1 MQLPMDISTAL
12 FSPDTATN
20 PHPLFARLREAA
32 PVHRLERY
40 EWWAVTRYAEVAKIL
55 RRPEVFSSNT
65 GLDRLRPPHID
76 ERTWRELDRMRGPSM
91 FNSDPPEHTRL
102 RKLVSAAFTPRAMT
116 QLEGRVQQIAGRLIE
131 AILRR
136 ETFDVVEDLAIP
148 LPVTVIAEMLGV
160 DPARGADFKRWSD
173 DLITLSRLA
182 RERRGSA
189 NESVRLVA
197 SRREF
202 YGHMQA
208 MIAARRESPRD
219 DLISQLVRAESEEG
233 ALTAEEVLGM
243 VLLLL
248 VAGNE
253 TTTNL
258 IATGTHLLLEH
269 PEALAEL
276 RADPGLVPNFIEEV
290 LRYDGPATMLFRRTT
305 AEVEV
310 AGTQI
315 PAGEVV
321 VLLLSAA
328 NRDPAQFP
336 EPDRFDIHRDT
347 RGHLGFGQ
355 GIHFCVGAPLS
366 RLEGR
371 IVFTEMIRRLPAFAR
386 ADAQPAWNDNSSLR
400 GLRSLPLRFARR
412 AA

>member
-1 MQLPMDISTAL
+1 MEPSMDISMAL
-12 FSPDTATN
+12 FSPETAN
-20 PHPLFARLREAA
+20 DPHPLFARLREAA
-32 PVHRLERY
+32 PVHRLERHQ
-40 EWWAVTRYAEVAKIL
+40 WWAVTRHAEVSRIL
-55 RRPEVFSSNT
+55 KRPDLFSSDT
-65 GLDRLRPPHID
+65 GLDRLCPPHID
-76 ERTWRELDRMRGPSM
+76 ERTWQELERMRGPSM
-91 FNSDPPEHTRL
+91 FNSDPPKHTRL

-116 QLEGRVQQIAGRLIE
+116 QLEGRVQQIAGRLIDS
-131 AILRR
+131 ILQR
-136 ETFDVVEDLAIP
+136 ETFEVVDDLAIP

-173 DLITLSRLA
+173 DLITLGRMT
-182 RERRGSA
+182 REQRDWA
-189 NESVRLVA
+189 AAESVRLIE
-197 SRREF
+197 SRRELF
-202 YGHMQA
+202 AHMQE
-208 MIAARRESPRD
+208 MIAARRQEPRD
-219 DLISQLVRAESEEG
+219 DLISQLVRAECEE
-233 ALTAEEVLGM
+233 ALTAEEVLGA

-276 RADPGLVPNFIEEV
+276 RDDPALVPNFIEEV
-290 LRYDGPATMLFRRTT
+290 LRYEGPATMLFRRTT

-310 AGTQI
+310 AGAQI
-315 PAGEVV
+315 PAGNLV
-321 VLLLSAA
+321 VLLLGAA

-336 EPDRFDIHRDT
+336 DPDRFDIHRDT

-371 IVFTEMIRRLPAFAR
+371 VAFTELIRRLPAFTRMDAR
-386 ADAQPAWNDNSSLR
+386 PAWHDHTSLR
-400 GLRSLPLRFARR
+400 GLRSLPLRFVRR